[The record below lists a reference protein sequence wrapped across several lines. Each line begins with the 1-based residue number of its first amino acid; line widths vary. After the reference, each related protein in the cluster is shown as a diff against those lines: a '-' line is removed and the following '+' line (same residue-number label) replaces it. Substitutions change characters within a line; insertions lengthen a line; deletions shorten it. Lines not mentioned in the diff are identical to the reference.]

1 MLIHLSFIFVMSIN
15 FSVAPAIT
23 IMRWDEVA
31 FCFTLIGCA
40 AFIAGVPVCIVYSL
54 KWKASVEYE
63 RESVEDTCTV
73 LTSEVETSCKDKYG
87 KVLGHKWTYT
97 VKTSQCGDKVL
108 CRTDDTCN
116 KNPLPVGLVR
126 DCRIH
131 FNCESFKWRSKTE
144 VNRVGSIVGGGVIGI
159 SLILL
164 GISIGNLYKKH
175 KKAKSLSAWTP
186 PVNNVF
192 IEVPSAQPPH
202 PLREFPHKDTQLV
215 SDEGR
220 SHKET
225 QTASDKGRGVF
236 IHKDPSADGLDD
248 HQVGMKVLDDSSHNQ
263 QVATHEAGYRLE

>member
-1 MLIHLSFIFVMSIN
+1 MLQIPGEIATMIAV
-15 FSVAPAIT
+15 V
-23 IMRWDEVA
+23 
-31 FCFTLIGCA
+31 GCA
-40 AFIAGVPVCIVYSL
+40 AFIVGVPVCIVYSL

-63 RESVEDTCTV
+63 RESVEGTCTV
-73 LTSEVETSCKDKYG
+73 LTSVIDSTCKG
-87 KVLGHKWTYT
+87 RHGTIEGHRWTYT
-97 VKTSQCGDKVL
+97 VKSSQCGDKVL